1 MQFKSFYKTK
11 QNKKTLGPSG
21 FITKIF
27 KLYNEYILQ
36 KLGQKTE
43 VMGYFLVYF
52 EASITVIPRP
62 KKHVTRRC
70 SNVLPKQKWKNSK
83 ENISKANTTHKR
95 DDSS

>member
-1 MQFKSFYKTK
+1 MQFKSFYKK
-11 QNKKTLGPSG
+11 IKKKTLGPSG

-27 KLYNEYILQ
+27 KLYNEHILQ

-43 VMGYFLVYF
+43 VIVYFLVFF
-52 EASITVIPRP
+52 EASITMIPRP
-62 KKHVTRRC
+62 NKHVTRKC
-70 SNVLPKQKWKNSK
+70 GNVLPKQKLKTSK